1 MRFEIRT
8 GGTLLILIGLMGLSG
23 AVFALGMIAGY
34 EMARQTQPD
43 PSQLAAVYPLPP
55 APAESPSVDASPYAL
70 PSPEVAAVPSAAPS
84 PPAADSAPTAAALPT
99 IAARPAL
106 AVPEPSPAATAPS
119 DDALELPSPSTTS
132 AMARPP
138 TATGAP
144 KGKGFNIQIGG
155 VMDSASANEI
165 MGKLR
170 ALGYQ
175 PYTIEV
181 MISGKKWYRVRV
193 GPFPTEDQA
202 RAAQEQLKHQYR
214 SAYAPP

>member
-55 APAESPSVDASPYAL
+55 APAESPSVQASPYVM
-70 PSPEVAAVPSAAPS
+70 PSPAIAAAPS
-84 PPAADSAPTAAALPT
+84 PLAAGTAPVAALQPT
-99 IAARPAL
+99 MAPRPELAAPGPSRA
-106 AVPEPSPAATAPS
+106 AVAPG
-119 DDALELPSPSTTS
+119 DDVVELPSPSTTS
-132 AMARPP
+132 AMARPETP
-138 TATGAP
+138 AGAP

-165 MGKLR
+165 MRKLR

-193 GPFPTEDQA
+193 GPFPTEEEA
-202 RAAQEQLKHQYR
+202 RAAQEQLKDEYR